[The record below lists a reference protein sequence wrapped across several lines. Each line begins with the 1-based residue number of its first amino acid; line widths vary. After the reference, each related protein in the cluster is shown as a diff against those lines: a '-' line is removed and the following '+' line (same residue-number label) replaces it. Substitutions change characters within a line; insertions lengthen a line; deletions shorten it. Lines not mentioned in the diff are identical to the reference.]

1 MPKPAETPRRPD
13 EFASYLKTPEPV
25 LLVGGQAVNLWALYF
40 GDVTADLA
48 PFVSADADV
57 LGNRETLESLGRIAK
72 TKPQF
77 FPLRPPSNEV
87 GVVTISGSDGNTLL
101 VEVLRSVHGVTEAEL
116 RNPAYL
122 FELGEYRTQVLV
134 PGPIAL
140 LRAKVA
146 NAHDFDQTGRQDFRH
161 VQILARILPKYLQ
174 QLVDTAASK
183 SPGALT
189 DRTVVDYA
197 ESLLKLLRE
206 PKSKKVFGEL
216 GISRT
221 ALFLKLVTPPSLPK
235 FGQFLEI
242 RLPKALP
249 PE

>member
-1 MPKPAETPRRPD
+1 MPKPAQLPRRPD

-122 FELGEYRTQVLV
+122 FELGESQTQVLV

-146 NAHDFDQTGRQDFRH
+146 NAQDLDQAGRQDLRH
-161 VQILARILPKYLQ
+161 VRILTRILPKYLQ
-174 QLVDTAASK
+174 QLADTAS
-183 SPGALT
+183 SDTPGTLT
-189 DRTVVDYA
+189 DRAVVDYA

-206 PKSKKVFGEL
+206 PKSKKVFSDIGL
-216 GISRT
+216 PRT
-221 ALFLKLVTPPSLPK
+221 ALFLGLVAPPFLSKLE
-235 FGQFLEI
+235 QFLKI

>member
-1 MPKPAETPRRPD
+1 MPKPTQPPRRPD

-25 LLVGGQAVNLWALYF
+25 LVVGGQAVNLWALYF

-57 LGNRETLESLGRIAK
+57 LGNRETLESLGRVAK

-87 GVVTISGSDGNTLL
+87 GVVTIPGSDGNTLL

-122 FELGEYRTQVLV
+122 FELGEARTRVLV

-146 NAHDFDQTGRQDFRH
+146 NAHDLDQTGRQDFRH

-174 QLVDTAASK
+174 QLADTAASK

-197 ESLLKLLRE
+197 ETLLKLLRE

-216 GISRT
+216 GIPRT
-221 ALFLKLVTPPSLPK
+221 ALFLGLVTPPYLPK
-235 FGQFLEI
+235 LGQFLKI

>member
-1 MPKPAETPRRPD
+1 MSKAGQRPRRPD

-87 GVVTISGSDGNTLL
+87 GVVTIPGPDGSALL
-101 VEVLRSVHGVTEAEL
+101 VEVLRSVHGVTEAQL

-122 FELGEYRTQVLV
+122 FDLGESQTQVLV
-134 PGPIAL
+134 PGPVVL
-140 LRAKVA
+140 LRAKIA
-146 NAHDFDQTGRQDFRH
+146 NAHDLDQTGRQDFRH
-161 VQILARILPKYLQ
+161 VRILTRVLPKYFQ
-174 QLVDTAASK
+174 QLADTAS
-183 SPGALT
+183 SDTPGALT
-189 DRTVVDYA
+189 DRIVVDYA

-206 PKSKKVFGEL
+206 PKSKKVFSDIGL
-216 GISRT
+216 PRS
-221 ALFLKLVTPPSLPK
+221 ALFLGLVAPSSLPK
-235 FGQFLEI
+235 FGQFLKI
-242 RLPKALP
+242 RLSKALP